1 MPETTAMIAVLILER
16 PMCLDCIATRAN
28 ASLNEVEAALLPI
41 ARVLRLQR
49 FASEPCRACGNTGLA
64 FSVTRPSN

>member
-16 PMCLDCIATRAN
+16 PMCLDCIAARAG
-28 ASLNEVEAALLPI
+28 ASLNDVEAAFRDI
-41 ARVLRLQR
+41 ARVLGLQR
-49 FASEPCRACGNTGLA
+49 FMSERCRTCGNTGLA

>member
-28 ASLNEVEAALLPI
+28 ASLNAVEAALLPI
-41 ARVLRLQR
+41 SRSLHLQR
-49 FASEPCRACGNTGLA
+49 FASERCRACGNTGLV